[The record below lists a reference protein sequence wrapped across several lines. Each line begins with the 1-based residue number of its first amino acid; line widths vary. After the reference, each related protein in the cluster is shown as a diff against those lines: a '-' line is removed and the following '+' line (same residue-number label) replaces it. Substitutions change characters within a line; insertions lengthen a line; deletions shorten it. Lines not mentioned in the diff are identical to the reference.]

1 MTDRTHSAP
10 YQNLRRASELLDTA
24 AVLAAETADADL
36 QLCRAL
42 SQAVALL
49 AEISRVLVEESMQE
63 MH

>member
-1 MTDRTHSAP
+1 MTAQTFSASYLNLQRT
-10 YQNLRRASELLDTA
+10 SELLDTA

-49 AEISRVLVEESMQE
+49 AETSRVLVEESMQE